1 MDIVRIEEDYE
12 RRKHVILLILCIL
25 FIVRSFIDASD
36 YFAWFMLTLPSV
48 TLMISL
54 SLTYKKFR
62 FTTFTYVMIFLHIA
76 VLTIGAKYTYGGNPL
91 FLNLKDIFNLN
102 RNYYDRVG
110 HFMQGFVPMFM
121 VKEFILR
128 RGYMKRSKFFYL
140 ISIGFVLAISATW
153 ELLEFA
159 ATLISGKQSSYMLST
174 QGVLWDTQWDM
185 VLAIIGAVLSLL
197 IFGKLHD
204 RKIES
209 VKEQDVI
216 NEVLLSYKST

>member
-1 MDIVRIEEDYE
+1 MDITRIEEDYE
-12 RRKHVILLILCIL
+12 RRNHVILLILCIL
-25 FIVRSFIDASD
+25 FCVRSFIGALD

-48 TLMISL
+48 ILMISL

-62 FTTFTYVMIFLHIA
+62 FTTFTYVMIFLHIV

-91 FLNLKDIFNLN
+91 FLNLKEIFNLN

-110 HFMQGFVPMFM
+110 HFMQGFAPMFM

-140 ISIGFVLAISATW
+140 ISIGFVLGISATW
-153 ELLEFA
+153 ELLEFS

-185 VLAIIGAVLSLL
+185 ILAIIGAVLALL

-204 RKIES
+204 RKIEDMKEKDIIDDVF
-209 VKEQDVI
+209 VK
-216 NEVLLSYKST
+216 L